1 MFKKRPQTT
10 RRRFLKRTKGT
21 TALEMALILPFLMLL
36 VCGIVDFGNL
46 YLQANMVSEVAR
58 EGARIAAT
66 AKPPPSQASLQT
78 TLRSEY
84 NNNQLTVT
92 MNPGTPT
99 TGSAVK
105 VTVTEPVTIMTPG
118 ISAFFPTNPYTVTGQ
133 CNMQTE

>member
-1 MFKKRPQTT
+1 MFKKRPQTA
-10 RRRFLKRTKGT
+10 RRCFLKRTKGT
-21 TALEMALILPFLMLL
+21 TAVEMAFILPFLLLL

-46 YLQANMVSEVAR
+46 YLQTNMVSEVAR
-58 EGARIAAT
+58 EGARIVAT

-99 TGSAVK
+99 SGSPVN
-105 VTVTEPVTIMTPG
+105 VTVTEPVTIIFPG
-118 ISAFFPTNPYTVTGQ
+118 ISVFFPTNPYTVTGQ
-133 CNMQTE
+133 CNMQAE

>member
-1 MFKKRPQTT
+1 MFKKRPRTA
-10 RRRFLKRTKGT
+10 RRCFLKRIKGS
-21 TALEMALILPFLMLL
+21 TAVEMALIVPFLIL
-36 VCGIVDFGNL
+36 VVGGIVDLGNL
-46 YLQANMVSEVAR
+46 YLQTNMVSEVAR
-58 EGARIAAT
+58 EGARIVAT
-66 AKPPPSQASLQT
+66 TKPPPSQASLQT

-99 TGSAVK
+99 SGSPVN
-105 VTVTEPVTIMTPG
+105 VTVTEPVTIMFPG